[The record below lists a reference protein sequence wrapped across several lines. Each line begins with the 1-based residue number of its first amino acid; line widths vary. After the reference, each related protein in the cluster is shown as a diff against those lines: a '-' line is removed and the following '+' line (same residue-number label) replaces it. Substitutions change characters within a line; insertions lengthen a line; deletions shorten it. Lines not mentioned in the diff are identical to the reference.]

1 MAWVLQY
8 NVKLFLNMMES
19 IMWLWKK
26 TKRKIENFERAII
39 VRKI

>member
-1 MAWVLQY
+1 MTWVLQY

-26 TKRKIENFERAII
+26 KLKKTENFQRAII